1 MATMTKKLLSGS
13 TNGRPIKLTDTSTSN
28 NTDAGYLVHT
38 ACSGTDDLDEV
49 WVWATNTDTSQI
61 RVVLEWGGVSA
72 PDDHIVALIPAESTV
87 LMAPGLL
94 LQNGLNIKAF
104 AGTANKVVLTG
115 YVNFIDAA

>member
-1 MATMTKKLLSGS
+1 MTKKLLSGS

-38 ACSGTDDLDEV
+38 ACSKTDDLDEV